1 MSLDDTS
8 VADALAGE
16 LPALEHLQLRL
27 EDGIVTGRFRSNV
40 EQPDCLSVEPEIYE
54 AVADRM
60 GRCKY
65 EGGELSDYEPPPP
78 PPPPLPAITDRQ
90 FGEGLWREK
99 LISFDEYLAFV
110 GPGTVPPPLLAII
123 NTLPDDDT
131 GNPTPRKVALG
142 LVTGAQTYAF
152 DNSLVDVVRQ
162 AQGWTEDYLRERWAE
177 WAQL

>member
-1 MSLDDTS
+1 MYSRISNYSGIIRD
-8 VADALAGE
+8 ADSAVIPPDPDNRDWQAYQGWLAEGNKATDP
-16 LPALEHLQLRL
+16 PA
-27 EDGIVTGRFRSNV
+27 
-40 EQPDCLSVEPEIYE
+40 
-54 AVADRM
+54 A
-60 GRCKY
+60 
-65 EGGELSDYEPPPP
+65 PPPA
-78 PPPPLPAITDRQ
+78 LPAITDRQ

-99 LISFDEYLAFV
+99 LISFAEYLAFV

-123 NTLPDDDT
+123 NTLDDDDT

-162 AQGWTEDYLRERWAE
+162 AQGWSEDYLRERWAE

>member
-1 MSLDDTS
+1 MSTAFYTS
-8 VADALAGE
+8 PTQNSLVVELTAGE
-16 LPALEHLQLRL
+16 TFGNEIGPKSISLTVPSP
-27 EDGIVTGRFRSNV
+27 GN
-40 EQPDCLSVEPEIYE
+40 SVY
-54 AVADRM
+54 D
-60 GRCKY
+60 
-65 EGGELSDYEPPPP
+65 ELMQRVDAGNLVIAPYEPPPA
-78 PPPPLPAITDRQ
+78 PLPAITDRQ

-110 GPGTVPPPLLAII
+110 GPGTVPSPLLAII
-123 NTLPDDDT
+123 DTLPDDDT

-162 AQGWTEDYLRERWAE
+162 AQGWSQDYLRERWAE